1 MKVGADM
8 KLFVWRHNKT
18 YHSHSMIQEPCVN
31 SEFYLDAIAIVAAND
46 LDEALDLLAQ
56 QNKGWRTEDLRE
68 HAPKVYDLDKG
79 EIIFTELRG
88 SIA

>member
-1 MKVGADM
+1 M
-8 KLFVWRHNKT
+8 KLYVWRHNKT

-31 SEFYLDAIAIVAAND
+31 SEFYLDAVAIVAANS
-46 LDEALDLLAQ
+46 LDEALELLAQ

-68 HAPKVYDLDKG
+68 LEPHVYDMEKP
-79 EIIFTELRG
+79 EVIFTELRG